1 MCNANV
7 KFQITIRTISRRHSP
22 FPDMFKSFNVFREF
36 KKTTTAMAM
45 ATSLNKRFHEE
56 DKGCEG
62 VIIFLIHLFAV
73 LCKTMTRDDQ
83 IFRCL
88 ANVNQEG
95 YFLNFFRIYR
105 CVLDLV
111 S

>member
-73 LCKTMTRDDQ
+73 LCKTITRDDQ
-83 IFRCL
+83 ILRCL

-95 YFLNFFRIYR
+95 
-105 CVLDLV
+105 
-111 S
+111 